1 MVSQSKDITVEYDCH
16 IHVSL
21 KDCHLMTLLA
31 AFAVLLPQLLTE
43 FLENILL
50 GYARQVMAWPH
61 KPFACDRCGNDQG
74 FIWKTQH
81 GRPTQLLTTFTWG
94 ALRQWQVQCS
104 TCGHKC
110 YLTRR
115 LLGMERQERISKAV
129 FRKLGLIGAPA
140 SYRVAA
146 KIVSTFGGTIDKMTI
161 GKAVQGGQRSL
172 TKRRPKSSSS
182 PSIRRRPPTARPMA
196 RASAFKGSANGVR
209 NSKCSCNTRKA
220 ATSGWPGWGSARTTE
235 GGAPCFGP
243 AWRPSR
249 RLPSSSWSPTGTPP
263 FSTA

>member
-94 ALRQWQVQCS
+94 RSASGRFNAPPVDTS
-104 TCGHKC
+104 A
-110 YLTRR
+110 
-115 LLGMERQERISKAV
+115 IS
-129 FRKLGLIGAPA
+129 PA
-140 SYRVAA
+140 GSWGWNARNA
-146 KIVSTFGGTIDKMTI
+146 F
-161 GKAVQGGQRSL
+161 
-172 TKRRPKSSSS
+172 
-182 PSIRRRPPTARPMA
+182 RRRCS
-196 RASAFKGSANGVR
+196 AS
-209 NSKCSCNTRKA
+209 
-220 ATSGWPGWGSARTTE
+220 WD
-235 GGAPCFGP
+235 
-243 AWRPSR
+243 
-249 RLPSSSWSPTGTPP
+249 
-263 FSTA
+263 